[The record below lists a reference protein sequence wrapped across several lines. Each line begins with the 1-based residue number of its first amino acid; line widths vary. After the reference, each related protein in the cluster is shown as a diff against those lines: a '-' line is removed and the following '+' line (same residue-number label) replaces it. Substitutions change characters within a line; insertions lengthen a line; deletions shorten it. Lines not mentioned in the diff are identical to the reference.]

1 MRATTLA
8 DLATWAR
15 AALLPGRSLSVHVH
29 RAPTTSSE
37 GLALEGLQVPK
48 GAVRLADAEM
58 LRQIE
63 PGRAPYCRAPR
74 PLPEMAHAA
83 V

>member
-29 RAPTTSSE
+29 RAPTTPSE
-37 GLALEGLQVPK
+37 GLEGLRVPK
-48 GAVRLADAEM
+48 GSVQLADAEM
-58 LRQIE
+58 MRQIE
-63 PGRAPYCRAPR
+63 PARAPYCRAPR
-74 PLPEMAHAA
+74 PLPEMARAA

>member
-37 GLALEGLQVPK
+37 GLGDLRVSK